1 VRVFCVRGKAGI
13 LLMLLLLVANL
24 ELARGELYHFFLLPS
39 LRIDLVAPEEA
50 KIGGDVKITITIR
63 PSTKIYVEYF
73 TVTLGDPSSPMY
85 QETLLYQ
92 QYMQGDYTKTIVVKA
107 QSYGRI
113 PCIIKVSYVTG
124 KEAGPVFERKYEE
137 EFWVYPTL
145 VASSTRQE
153 LESIAS
159 EYERLKSDYDRL
171 SSSYSALWSEC
182 ERLKGQAVQN
192 TILLAALVIL
202 VAAFI
207 AVAGYALHLER
218 EIRRIRA
225 GAAR

>member
-1 VRVFCVRGKAGI
+1 MGEGLEKVVELPHGSWQSFK
-13 LLMLLLLVANL
+13 ANL
-24 ELARGELYHFFLLPS
+24 TGGLGELFALTWLAQQK
-39 LRIDLVAPEEA
+39 VPEGEVCA
-50 KIGGDVKITITIR
+50 R
-63 PSTKIYVEYF
+63 
-73 TVTLGDPSSPMY
+73 
-85 QETLLYQ
+85 
-92 QYMQGDYTKTIVVKA
+92 
-107 QSYGRI
+107 
-113 PCIIKVSYVTG
+113 G

-159 EYERLKSDYDRL
+159 EYERLKSDYNSL

-182 ERLKGQAVQN
+182 ERLRGQAVQN

>member
-1 VRVFCVRGKAGI
+1 MRIKAGA
-13 LLMLLLLVANL
+13 LLMLFLLVVNL
-24 ELARGELYHFFLLPS
+24 ELARGELYHYFVLPS
-39 LRIDLVAPEEA
+39 LRIDLVAQEEA
-50 KIGGDVKITITIR
+50 KIGEDVTLRITIH
-63 PSTKIYVEYF
+63 PSSKIFVEYF
-73 TVTLGDPSSPMY
+73 TVNIGNPSSPMY

-92 QYMQGDYTKTIVVKA
+92 QYIQGDYTKTITVKA

-124 KEAGPVFERKYEE
+124 KDAGPVFEKKYEE

-159 EYERLKSDYDRL
+159 EYERLKSDYNRL
-171 SSSYSALWSEC
+171 SSSYSALSSEF
-182 ERLKGQAVQN
+182 ERLRGQVAHN
-192 TILLAALVIL
+192 TILLMSLLIL
-202 VAAFI
+202 VAAFL

-218 EIRRIRA
+218 EIRKIRTS
-225 GAAR
+225 AAT

>member
-1 VRVFCVRGKAGI
+1 MEFCMRVKVWA
-13 LLMLLLLVANL
+13 LLMLLLLVVNL
-24 ELARGELYHFFLLPS
+24 ELTRGELYHFFLLPG
-39 LRIDLVAPEEA
+39 LRIDLVAQEEA
-50 KIGGDVKITITIR
+50 KIGEDAKITITIH

-73 TVTLGDPSSPMY
+73 TVTLGNPSSPMY

-92 QYMQGDYTKTIVVKA
+92 QYMQEDYTKTITVKA

-113 PCIIKVSYVTG
+113 PCIIRVSYVTG
-124 KEAGPVFERKYEE
+124 KDAGPVFERKYEE

-159 EYERLKSDYDRL
+159 EYERLKSDYNSL

-182 ERLKGQAVQN
+182 ERLRGQAVQN
-192 TILLAALVIL
+192 AILLAALVIL
-202 VAAFI
+202 IAAFI

-218 EIRRIRA
+218 EIHRIRA
-225 GAAR
+225 GVAR